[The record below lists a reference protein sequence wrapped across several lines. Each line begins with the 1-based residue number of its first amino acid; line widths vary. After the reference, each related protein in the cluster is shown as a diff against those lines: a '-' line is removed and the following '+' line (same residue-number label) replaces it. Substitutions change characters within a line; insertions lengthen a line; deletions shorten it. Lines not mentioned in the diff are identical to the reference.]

1 MGVKIMKKTTGLI
14 ITALLTMIF
23 SVQAF
28 AAPTPED
35 KLAAQNEAMKYT
47 LVQAGAKKD
56 AVMSSTMEDELNQAA
71 ITQTAKNQALADAA
85 VLQTA
90 QAALAA
96 QMKIASTP
104 AGRTPEQAAVVDA
117 AQKAVVSLT
126 IKAAKSADNAIR
138 QEQLLGAVAIQSAQK
153 QMAAS
158 QELEKAIAMQSAITG
173 QTAINS
179 YNEIAARTAKQDSAP
194 DLAALNRARAIINH

>member
-1 MGVKIMKKTTGLI
+1 MKKTTGII

-28 AAPTPED
+28 AGPTPED

-47 LVQAGAKKD
+47 LVQAKSKND
-56 AVMSSTMEDELNQAA
+56 AVKASTMEAELNQAA
-71 ITQTAKNQALADAA
+71 IAQNAKNQALADAA
-85 VLQTA
+85 ALQTA

-96 QMKIASTP
+96 QMKIAATP
-104 AGRTPEQAAVVDA
+104 SGKTPEQAAVVDA

-126 IKAAKSADNAIR
+126 IKAAKSADNAIK
-138 QEQLLGAVAIQSAQK
+138 QEQLLGAVAIQTAEK

-158 QELEKAIAMQSAITG
+158 QELENAIVMQSAITG

-179 YNEIAARTAKQDSAP
+179 YNEIAVRTAKQDNAP
-194 DLAALNRARAIINH
+194 NVAALNQARAIINH